1 MAVYKVIQDIEAEDK
16 LLGPLTLKGFIY
28 AAIAAVLGFI
38 NFRLLLAS
46 SLGPIRWPF
55 VLIFSLP
62 MILFGVLAA
71 PLGREQPTEVWLL
84 SRVRF
89 FLKNRTRVWNQ
100 SGMNHLVTITVP
112 KKIERILTKNFSQ
125 TEVKSRLE
133 ALASTLDSR
142 GWVIKDVPVNAV
154 SIPGYLSPLA
164 EDSDR
169 LVGVSTLVMPAPIS
183 DIKPADD
190 ILDEQNNSTAQ
201 HFNELMQ
208 TAEAKRKDDVAN
220 ILSAARAEANIP
232 SSQNSPDA
240 SADNTYTEE
249 ELDFLNE
256 KRLEE
261 QKLRGAHPIIG
272 FNDNETVVPAA
283 PAAKKTP
290 QSTMTAARRTDNMN
304 LAQSGNAFSVASLAK
319 LANRSNPPEVVI
331 YLH

>member
-28 AAIAAVLGFI
+28 AAIAAVLAFI
-38 NFRLLLAS
+38 NFRLLVAS
-46 SLGPIRWPF
+46 SLGPVRWL
-55 VLIFSLP
+55 LILVFLLP

-89 FLKNRTRVWNQ
+89 FLKNRTRVWDQ

-169 LVGVSTLVMPAPIS
+169 LVGVSTLITPVPIS

-208 TAEAKRKDDVAN
+208 TAEAKRKDDVAD
-220 ILSAARAEANIP
+220 ILSAARAEAGIP
-232 SSQNSPDA
+232 SSRA
-240 SADNTYTEE
+240 SSDSSSNTYTEE
-249 ELDFLNE
+249 EQEFLDE

-261 QKLRGAHPIIG
+261 QKLRKAHPIIG
-272 FNDNETVVPAA
+272 FADQRAEA
-283 PAAKKTP
+283 PSSIVNKTL
-290 QSTMTAARRTDNMN
+290 QNTMTAARRTDNMN

-319 LANRSNPPEVVI
+319 LANRSNTPEVVI
-331 YLH
+331 NLH

>member
-28 AAIAAVLGFI
+28 AAITVMLGFI
-38 NFRLLLAS
+38 NFKLLVAS
-46 SLGPIRWPF
+46 SMGPVRWPF
-55 VLIFSLP
+55 ILILSLP

-84 SRVRF
+84 SRIRF
-89 FLKNRTRVWNQ
+89 FIKNHTRVWNQ
-100 SGMNHLVTITVP
+100 SGMNHLVTVTVP

-125 TEVKSRLE
+125 TEVRSRLE

-142 GWVIKDVPVNAV
+142 GWVIKDVPVNAA
-154 SIPGYLSPLA
+154 SIPGYLRPA
-164 EDSDR
+164 TEDSDR
-169 LVGVSTLVMPAPIS
+169 LVGVSSLVTPAPIS

-208 TAEAKRKDDVAN
+208 AAEAKRKDDVVN
-220 ILSAARAEANIP
+220 MLSVARGETGIP
-232 SSQNSPDA
+232 SSQAPPDA
-240 SADNTYTEE
+240 SANNTYTEDE
-249 ELDFLNE
+249 QEFMDE

-261 QKLRGAHPIIG
+261 QELRSAHPIIG
-272 FNDNETVVPAA
+272 FHDNETKKPA
-283 PAAKKTP
+283 PASKKLP
-290 QSTMTAARRTDNMN
+290 QNTVTATRRTDNMN

-319 LANRSNPPEVVI
+319 LANRTNPQEVVI
-331 YLH
+331 NLH